1 METGYVYAN
10 GVRLY
15 YEMIGQGEPLL
26 LLNGGP
32 GFPHDYLQQLQM
44 LAPYACLVFF
54 DQRGTG
60 KSDKVDT
67 QGYTIDANVEDVE
80 NLREALQLGPC
91 GVLGHSWGGMLAQA
105 YVLKYPQHVTRLIL
119 ADTFSS
125 IADCNAALARMR
137 AAMPAE
143 TQAIYE
149 RYEREGL
156 YQAGDHYPAEYQAAL
171 DRAYEPVYISVPPPD
186 YLQDTFAKI
195 AYDVYRT
202 MWGEETEF
210 RVTGTLAAFDVAD
223 RLGEIRVPTLVIA
236 GASDMPAVTMA
247 ASTARAIP
255 DARLEIFAHSRHFPF
270 IEEPARFLQVVSR
283 FLEETSPADV

>member
-1 METGYVYAN
+1 METGYVYSN

-32 GFPHDYLQQLQM
+32 GFPHDYLLELRA
-44 LAPYACLVFF
+44 LAPYATLVFF

-60 KSDKVDT
+60 KSDRGDP
-67 QGYTIDANVEDVE
+67 QGYTVEANVEDVE

-137 AAMPAE
+137 AAMPPE
-143 TQAIYE
+143 TQAIYDH
-149 RYEREGL
+149 YEREGL
-156 YQAGDHYPAEYQAAL
+156 YKAGDTYPAEYQAAL
-171 DRAYEPVYISVPPPD
+171 DRAYEPVFISVAPPD

-195 AYDVYRT
+195 AYDVYRA
-202 MWGEETEF
+202 MWGEESEF

-236 GASDMPAVTMA
+236 GASDMPTVAMA
-247 ASTARAIP
+247 AATARAIP
-255 DARLEIFAHSRHFPF
+255 HAQLEIFAHSRHFPF
-270 IEEPARFLQVVSR
+270 IEEPAKFLQVVRR
-283 FLEETSPADV
+283 FLEETGPAEA

>member
-1 METGYVYAN
+1 METGYVYSN

-44 LAPYACLVFF
+44 LAPYANLVFF

-60 KSDKVDT
+60 KSDRVDPA
-67 QGYTIDANVEDVE
+67 GYTIDANVEDVE

-105 YVLKYPQHVTRLIL
+105 YVLKYPQHVIRLIL

-143 TQAIYE
+143 TQAIYD
-149 RYEREGL
+149 RYERAGL
-156 YQAGDHYPAEYQAAL
+156 YKVGDQYPAEYQAAL

-186 YLQDTFAKI
+186 YLQDTFAKL

-202 MWGEETEF
+202 MWGEESEF

-223 RLGEIRVPTLVIA
+223 RLGEIGVPTLVIA
-236 GASDMPAVTMA
+236 GASDMPTVAMA
-247 ASTARAIP
+247 AATTRAIP
-255 DARLEIFAHSRHFPF
+255 NARLEIFAHSRHFPF
-270 IEEPARFLQVVSR
+270 IEEPAKFLQLVSR
-283 FLEETSPADV
+283 FLEETSPEDV

>member
-1 METGYVYAN
+1 METGYVYSN

-44 LAPYACLVFF
+44 LAPYANLVFF

-60 KSDKVDT
+60 KSDRVDPA
-67 QGYTIDANVEDVE
+67 GYTIDANVEDVE

-105 YVLKYPQHVTRLIL
+105 YVLKYPQHVIRLIL

-143 TQAIYE
+143 TQAIYD
-149 RYEREGL
+149 RYERAGL
-156 YQAGDHYPAEYQAAL
+156 YKVGDQYPAEYQAAL

-186 YLQDTFAKI
+186 YLQDTFAKL

-202 MWGEETEF
+202 MWGEESEF

-223 RLGEIRVPTLVIA
+223 RLGEIGVPTLVIA
-236 GASDMPAVTMA
+236 GASDMPTVAMA
-247 ASTARAIP
+247 AATTRAIP
-255 DARLEIFAHSRHFPF
+255 NARLEIFAHSRHFPF
-270 IEEPARFLQVVSR
+270 IEEPAKFLQLVSR

>member
-1 METGYVYAN
+1 METGYIYSN

-15 YEMIGQGEPLL
+15 YEMVGQGDPLL

-32 GFPHDYLQQLQM
+32 GFPHDYLLELRA
-44 LAPYACLVFF
+44 LAPYATLVFF

-60 KSDKVDT
+60 KSDRVDPA
-67 QGYTIDANVEDVE
+67 GYTIDANVEDVE
-80 NLREALQLGPC
+80 NLRDALQLGPC

-137 AAMPAE
+137 AAMPPE
-143 TQAIYE
+143 TQAIYD
-149 RYEREGL
+149 RYEREGP
-156 YQAGDHYPAEYQAAL
+156 YAAGDTYPAEYQAAL
-171 DRAYEPVYISVPPPD
+171 DRAYEPVFISVPPPD

-202 MWGEETEF
+202 MWGEESEF

-236 GASDMPAVTMA
+236 GASDMPTVAMA
-247 ASTARAIP
+247 AATAQAIP
-255 DARLEIFAHSRHFPF
+255 HARLEMFAHSRHFPF
-270 IEEPARFLQVVSR
+270 IEEPAKFLQVVRR
-283 FLEETSPADV
+283 FLEETSPAQV

>member
-1 METGYVYAN
+1 METGYVYSN

-44 LAPYACLVFF
+44 LAPYANLVFF

-60 KSDKVDT
+60 KSDRVDPA
-67 QGYTIDANVEDVE
+67 GYTIDANVEDVE

-105 YVLKYPQHVTRLIL
+105 YVLKYPQHVIRLIL

-137 AAMPAE
+137 AAMP
-143 TQAIYE
+143 
-149 RYEREGL
+149 GL
-156 YQAGDHYPAEYQAAL
+156 
-171 DRAYEPVYISVPPPD
+171 
-186 YLQDTFAKI
+186 
-195 AYDVYRT
+195 
-202 MWGEETEF
+202 
-210 RVTGTLAAFDVAD
+210 
-223 RLGEIRVPTLVIA
+223 
-236 GASDMPAVTMA
+236 
-247 ASTARAIP
+247 
-255 DARLEIFAHSRHFPF
+255 
-270 IEEPARFLQVVSR
+270 
-283 FLEETSPADV
+283 

>member
-1 METGYVYAN
+1 MGENRLAHATVRRAWSIIGRTPVAASGKPRAGQSRRGRPLARRVKRSMETGYVYSN

-91 GVLGHSWGGMLAQA
+91 GVLGHSWGGMLAQ
-105 YVLKYPQHVTRLIL
+105 
-119 ADTFSS
+119 
-125 IADCNAALARMR
+125 
-137 AAMPAE
+137 
-143 TQAIYE
+143 
-149 RYEREGL
+149 
-156 YQAGDHYPAEYQAAL
+156 
-171 DRAYEPVYISVPPPD
+171 
-186 YLQDTFAKI
+186 
-195 AYDVYRT
+195 
-202 MWGEETEF
+202 
-210 RVTGTLAAFDVAD
+210 
-223 RLGEIRVPTLVIA
+223 
-236 GASDMPAVTMA
+236 
-247 ASTARAIP
+247 
-255 DARLEIFAHSRHFPF
+255 
-270 IEEPARFLQVVSR
+270 
-283 FLEETSPADV
+283 